1 MAGFCSHC
9 CCLVATTEI
18 EPNYHAAYSGFP
30 PKYRAGRKSIIQKN
44 VLVVHLT
51 FFSSKNIKHSVFSV
65 VTMTKEILIILFFNE
80 RLSVIDCMLIVQE
93 NRIPKSQK
101 NYNRTCIGLF
111 DNMGLELQI
120 HYALVQKDLLQIK
133 SPEIYVIQPLS
144 SY

>member
-1 MAGFCSHC
+1 
-9 CCLVATTEI
+9 
-18 EPNYHAAYSGFP
+18 
-30 PKYRAGRKSIIQKN
+30 
-44 VLVVHLT
+44 
-51 FFSSKNIKHSVFSV
+51 
-65 VTMTKEILIILFFNE
+65 MTKEILIILFFNE

-120 HYALVQKDLLQIK
+120 HYALVQNDLLQIK

-144 SY
+144 SYWKKVSE